1 MSEQLQARSTTG
13 WRRRLVG
20 ATVAAVAVLAV
31 QAATVAPDLAAAPLK
46 QPSYTIGVVEQQ
58 LTNPFFGAIETAAKA
73 EAGKYGVKTI
83 TAEAKSA
90 GDAAS
95 QVTALEDM
103 INRGVKGIVVD
114 PANATALVGVL
125 TKARSKGILVLTVNT
140 GTSPRSAANAAYETD
155 NLQAGKLI
163 GRWAK
168 AQLKGAPARVAL
180 LDYDL
185 SDRTAKARHDGFLA
199 GFGITATSPEVAGSA
214 LTQGSVDTGQTA
226 MENLLSAHNDINVVY
241 TINEPVAQGAYTAVK
256 AKGLDGKALIASI
269 DGSCSGVRSVQSG
282 AIGATVMQFPKRMG
296 KLAVD
301 AIVKFVKTRAKPAGI
316 INPGTVLITDQ
327 PAAGVP
333 SQTSAWGLKNCW
345 GS

>member
-1 MSEQLQARSTTG
+1 M
-13 WRRRLVG
+13 
-20 ATVAAVAVLAV
+20 VAAVAALAV
-31 QAATVAPDLAAAPLK
+31 QAATVAPDVAAAPRK
-46 QPSYTIGVVEQQ
+46 QANYTIGIVEQQ
-58 LTNPFFGAIETAAKA
+58 LTNPFFGAIEGAAKA

-95 QVTALEDM
+95 QVTAIEDM

-125 TKARSKGILVLTVNT
+125 SKARSKGILVLTVNT

-155 NLQAGKLI
+155 NLAAGKLI

-168 AQLKGAPARVAL
+168 ARLNGAPAHVAL

-199 GFGITATSPEVAGSA
+199 GFGITASAPEVAGSA
-214 LTQGSVDTGQTA
+214 LTQGSVDTGQSG
-226 MENLLSAHNDINVVY
+226 MENLLSAHSDINVVY
-241 TINEPVAQGAYTAVK
+241 TINEPVAQGAYTATK
-256 AKGLDGKALIASI
+256 AKGLDGKVLIGSI
-269 DGSCSGVRSVQSG
+269 DGGCSGVRSVKSG

-296 KLAVD
+296 QMAVG
-301 AIVKFVKTRAKPAGI
+301 AIVKFVKTGTKPSGV

-327 PAAGVP
+327 PVTGIP
-333 SQTSAWGLKNCW
+333 SQSSAWGLKNCW
-345 GS
+345 GL